1 MCGWIIMEREI
12 QVIVPTRPSKV
23 YRFKSFMIK
32 QHILHFNKKIK
43 DMLQLTTLDI
53 GYLLA

>member
-1 MCGWIIMEREI
+1 MEREI
-12 QVIVPTRPSKV
+12 QVIAPTRQSKV
-23 YRFKSFMIK
+23 YLFKSFMIK